1 MTANVEVGVRHGRY
15 ETLFS
20 PEDVP
25 ELRCSG
31 AALREPDDSDLALS
45 ASDGATVAPI
55 SPDLLLQRINHPEHK
70 RQSRDQ
76 RNE

>member
-1 MTANVEVGVRHGRY
+1 VTANVEVGVRHGRY

-31 AALREPDDSDLALS
+31 AALREAGRFGPSPFGERWRHG
-45 ASDGATVAPI
+45 GAYLV
-55 SPDLLLQRINHPEHK
+55 
-70 RQSRDQ
+70 
-76 RNE
+76 